1 MKNTENSPEKTTEN
15 GAGGKP
21 APEPVALSRNPDLS
35 REAIPGQKIALA
47 PGQLQMK
54 PARRGKPPVH
64 LADLTLAERVEAVKA
79 MGLPGFRAK
88 QLSVHYF
95 EH

>member
-1 MKNTENSPEKTTEN
+1 
-15 GAGGKP
+15 
-21 APEPVALSRNPDLS
+21 
-35 REAIPGQKIALA
+35 
-47 PGQLQMK
+47 MK

-95 EH
+95 EHFTTDPEDLTDLPKEGRQELVDHFFPRC